1 MIGKTIFILMEFPI
15 QIRKIPPLRVALGIS
30 FLFLALRSF
39 VIVPVGSVGITTLM
53 GNPSQQPLNPGI
65 YLRNPFSRLVLF
77 SARTTELKEKISS
90 PSKEGLLMSI
100 EISILY
106 RVDPSKARDIYS
118 TIGPDFKDIVLI
130 PTFRSLVRAK
140 SARFDAISLYTL
152 YRQRLAQEITD
163 SLRAS
168 LAPRGI
174 IVESTP
180 LRDVL
185 PPANVMA
192 AIQSKIQAQQENER
206 MKYVL
211 LKEKQ
216 ESDRKR
222 IAAQGTAD
230 AQRIVS
236 ASLTNQIIQ
245 YRNVEAIEKLA
256 DSPNSKIVIMGSS
269 SRSAPFVLQP

>member
-1 MIGKTIFILMEFPI
+1 MIFMELPI
-15 QIRKIPPLRVALGIS
+15 QIRKAPPFRVALGIA
-30 FLFLALRSF
+30 FVFLALRSF
-39 VIVPVGSVGITTLM
+39 VIVPVGSVGIKIFL
-53 GNPSQQPLNPGI
+53 GNVSQQPLNPGI
-65 YLRNPFSRLVLF
+65 YLRNPFSRLILF
-77 SARTTELKEKISS
+77 SARTTELKEKILS

-100 EISILY
+100 DISILY

-130 PTFRSLVRAK
+130 PTFRSLVRAT
-140 SARFDAISLYTL
+140 SARFDAIGLYTQD
-152 YRQRLAQEITD
+152 RQRLAQEITV
-163 SLRAS
+163 SLRES

-180 LRDVL
+180 LRDIQ
-185 PPANVMA
+185 PPANIMT
-192 AIQSKIQAQQENER
+192 AIQSKIQAQEENER
-206 MKYVL
+206 MKFVL

-230 AQRIVS
+230 AQRIIS
-236 ASLTNQIIQ
+236 ASLTNQIVQ

-256 DSPNSKIVIMGSS
+256 GSPNSKIVIMGSS
-269 SRSAPFVLQP
+269 SRGAPFILQP